1 MFTAQIQ
8 KILLQDF
15 LKGYHTIFLEYLLVK
30 SSSLNFQMR

>member
-8 KILLQDF
+8 KILLLDF
-15 LKGYHTIFLEYLLVK
+15 LKQYHIIFLGYLLVK